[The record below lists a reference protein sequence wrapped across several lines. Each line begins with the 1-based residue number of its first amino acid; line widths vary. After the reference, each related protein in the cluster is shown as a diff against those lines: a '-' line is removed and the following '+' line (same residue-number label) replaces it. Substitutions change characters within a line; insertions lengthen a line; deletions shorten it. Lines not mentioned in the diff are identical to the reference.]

1 MLRVS
6 MQYPDGGV
14 PSPARPRNGAVASP
28 SSKRPSGPRKAR
40 KPRAP
45 GAPLPSRVPQRS
57 RYHASSYEK
66 FVERELGGS
75 KQRKRGDGRKDKTVF
90 KDRQGR
96 YYRVPKPKPA
106 PQDPPVQEEG
116 YESCDDMDMQRMTRP
131 LLQQAQQVESQ
142 LDDPALAALL
152 AALCGQLRRVDNE
165 RRDLKAQNYD
175 LIECIGSMKV
185 KLSNKR
191 AQLNEQRTA
200 NQNLHGQATRYWTR
214 IRKLQRQL
222 FRSKVDRFDPPPR
235 KLSFRRP
242 DD

>member
-1 MLRVS
+1 
-6 MQYPDGGV
+6 MQSSGSGV
-14 PSPARPRNGAVASP
+14 PSRTRPHERGVASP
-28 SSKRPSGPRKAR
+28 SSKKPSKPR

-45 GAPLPSRVPQRS
+45 GGPLPARVPQRS
-57 RYHASSYEK
+57 THHTSYEK
-66 FVERELGGS
+66 FLRGELQGQ
-75 KQRKRGDGRKDKTVF
+75 QRKRGDKRKNKTVF

-96 YYRVPKPKPA
+96 FCRVPKPKPAPHPA

-116 YESCDDMDMQRMTRP
+116 YESCDGMDMRWITRP

-152 AALCGQLRRVDNE
+152 AALCGQLKRVDNE
-165 RRDLKAQNYD
+165 RRDLKADNDD
-175 LIECIGSMKV
+175 LLEINGRLKS

-191 AQLNEQRTA
+191 AQIKEHQAA

-214 IRKLQRQL
+214 IRQLQRQL
-222 FRSKVDRFDPPPR
+222 FRSKVDRLDPPT
-235 KLSFRRP
+235 KLLSFRRP

>member
-57 RYHASSYEK
+57 RYHASSYER

-75 KQRKRGDGRKDKTVF
+75 KQRKRGGGRKDKTVF

-152 AALCGQLRRVDNE
+152 AALCGQLKRVDNE
-165 RRDLKAQNYD
+165 RRDLKANNDD
-175 LIECIGSMKV
+175 LLEINGRLKS

-191 AQLNEQRTA
+191 AQIKEHQAA

-214 IRKLQRQL
+214 IRQLQRQL
-222 FRSKVDRFDPPPR
+222 FRSKVDRLDPPT
-235 KLSFRRP
+235 KLLSFRRP